1 MILVPNV
8 IIPLA
13 GGELTREEGAG
24 LELLAAVRPLD
35 RMAPNP
41 HIGGIQLHHKQDG

>member
-8 IIPLA
+8 IIPLG

-24 LELLAAVRPLD
+24 LELLAAGRPL
-35 RMAPNP
+35 
-41 HIGGIQLHHKQDG
+41 G